1 MRKLLSCLSFFL
13 ILFSF
18 AKKTDA
24 QPQWK
29 FHVAFE
35 DATGAKDT
43 IWCIWDSSAHGTLPT
58 DTVFKEGA
66 VIFDH
71 NVFNVW
77 IYNYDGDST
86 KTRAVPFSWSL
97 SLEVRA
103 FNYQYPLTI
112 SWDTS
117 LFNEIFPWPYASV
130 DYARIDNG
138 YFFYVNNTFLDH
150 NYNMLIDNKVSAPSF
165 NWFSQDQF
173 PMSFSIAR
181 LDTSYTTIDKLNLN
195 QIKIFPNPTSN
206 NISIVSSDVLKKIEI
221 FSETGNKIITKEFS
235 GSSQG
240 NCYFIS
246 LDDVSSGYYLINI
259 FNFKNH
265 IYHAKIIKTP

>member
-1 MRKLLSCLSFFL
+1 MEKIFL
-13 ILFSF
+13 IFLIYYSSNYSF
-18 AKKTDA
+18 A

-29 FHVAFE
+29 FHIAFE
-35 DATGAKDT
+35 DGTGAKDT
-43 IWCIWDSSAHGTLPT
+43 IWCIWDSTAHGSAPV
-58 DTVFKEGA
+58 DTSLGEGKVNINYSA
-66 VIFDH
+66 F
-71 NVFNVW
+71 NVFVGNA
-77 IYNYDGDST
+77 NGDTT
-86 KTRAVPFSWSL
+86 KTVAFPFSWSL
-97 SLEVRA
+97 GMVVMA
-103 FNYQYPLTI
+103 INYQYPLVV

-117 LFNEIFPWPYASV
+117 LFNEIFPWPFASV
-130 DYARIDNG
+130 DYARIEND

-165 NWFSQDQF
+165 NWFSQNQF
-173 PMSFSIAR
+173 PMYFTIAR
-181 LDTSYTTIDKLNLN
+181 HDTSYTTIDELNLN